1 MENWFL
7 KTSDYKNLSAD
18 ITKRISNKN
27 HAEKPDIFN
36 ISERLE
42 RLLTNDSFP
51 NLFYIESLW
60 ICSQA
65 RKYEE
70 NDQIQSIVLA
80 FLEEL
85 EKRIAQFNEVNFDD
99 ATILDKKATLNSFR
113 IQNNSIVS
121 IIVNHLKGCL
131 ENAKPCIKH
140 CLTKSEV
147 INVRKVLSKTLLS
160 ENDDLEKL
168 LDGKQLETIA
178 NYNKYAL
185 FNKYE
190 QSIYKIY
197 DISESEDEKREI
209 ALACLKYILTKN
221 DIISDSYGLLGL
233 VDDLF
238 AIDHTLAQLN
248 QKNAIQTLVDIH
260 DSNFPSF
267 KLPELVSKQGVIS
280 TINLEQIVKASY
292 TRKDDKKIKRLM
304 IVPDIG
310 PLSTL
315 AALGHSICDRLAVKE
330 KSQNLNNFIK
340 GDYLLL
346 GKYETTLQKKNVI
359 VKLDEQSKD
368 HPQLYYV
375 YDRDGQRQ
383 TIQKRHLKNAFKVEQ
398 NRKLSRGKI
407 ISKYKN
413 QSNPAIEGW
422 SKIYFQENISKFR
435 SKGPIYFF
443 TTKYIADKF
452 LKEKIYGNS
461 IENILGIRSF
471 DNKYKFND
479 NFSSKQLFPSPQL
492 YIVADD
498 DVAIELLN
506 KRINGLEHR
515 DPSLIIID
523 NEKFYKN
530 SIFMEELSDINV
542 DKTIFIEVYKD
553 WHIKNLLESDF
564 TCITAKPN
572 KDLSTYSENFLP
584 MHSPTAIYLERQ
596 SFFKVQF
603 KVSQIKTLSDFLDL
617 LGDIKTYMLD
627 DNLYLFYRLIS
638 LKDSIRSQT
647 VDRSEENI
655 LELEEN
661 IQKIIDDVAYLTEFN
676 KFYMPLLNFLKKQ
689 REELVKINKVSEL
702 KYCLDENISKC
713 NLIVVAGSQVGEVK
727 NLLSASYKDSDVTVV
742 NPLQLENI
750 SASKVDNVIVP
761 SYISKS
767 TMRRLRNYKYGKKHI
782 YFGTKEEK
790 ELFEKYSNREKRIF
804 DSNFRNS
811 SEFIYL
817 KKVIKEKDSALDTTA
832 TDLFKNLFN
841 IANFEALKSS
851 VSSEFVKA
859 KMLGLDH
866 NNILLIPEN
875 GKEYVVESNSVDIK
889 TASMLNLEDEILIN
903 SEFSGEDLIKNL
915 LRENEEDY
923 SRYID
928 LSNKAK
934 SWKTILKQYEFD
946 NNLST
951 KDIQEELRRVG
962 ISRDLATIRNWLN
975 SPYTLAPQKRNE
987 TIKKIY
993 DLTGNNDEQ
1002 KINECLDAI
1011 KLIRQLE
1018 NAARNKLIDL
1028 LNKEDLTL
1036 SNIALDLNDLHIDF
1050 KKKTVNAITD
1060 IQVPTKYLYKVHD
1073 LDSFMQEFNHG

>member
-27 HAEKPDIFN
+27 HADKPDIFN

-99 ATILDKKATLNSFR
+99 ATILDKKAILNSFR

-178 NYNKYAL
+178 NFNKYAL

-359 VKLDEQSKD
+359 VKFDEQSKD
-368 HPQLYYV
+368 YPQLYYV

-407 ISKYKN
+407 ISKFKN

-422 SKIYFQENISKFR
+422 SKIYFQENISTFK

-452 LKEKIYGNS
+452 IKEKIYGNS
-461 IENILGIRSF
+461 IENILGVRSF

-479 NFSSKQLFPSPQL
+479 NFSSKQLFPEPQL

-506 KRINGLEHR
+506 KRINGLEDR

-530 SIFMEELSDINV
+530 SIFMEELDDIDV

-564 TCITAKPN
+564 TCITAKPD
-572 KDLSTYSENFLP
+572 KDISTHSDSFLP
-584 MHSPTAIYLERQ
+584 LHSPTAIYLERQ
-596 SFFKVQF
+596 SSFEVQYE
-603 KVSQIKTLSDFLDL
+603 VSQIKILSDFIHL
-617 LGDIKTYMLD
+617 LENTKSYMLE
-627 DNLYLFYRLIS
+627 DNLYLFYKLIH

-647 VDRSEENI
+647 VNRSEENI
-655 LELEEN
+655 SELEEN
-661 IQKIIDDVAYLTEFN
+661 IQKIINDIAYLTEFN
-676 KFYMPLLNFLKKQ
+676 KFYIPLLHFLEKQ
-689 REELVKINKVSEL
+689 RKELVNINKVSEL
-702 KYCLDENISKC
+702 KHCLDENISKC
-713 NLIVVAGSQVGEVK
+713 NVIVVAGSQLGEVK
-727 NLLSASYKDSDVTVV
+727 NLLSTSYEDRDVTVV

-790 ELFEKYSNREKRIF
+790 ELFEKYLNKDRKIF
-804 DSNFRNS
+804 DTNFRNS

-817 KKVIKEKDSALDTTA
+817 KKEMKEKDSALDTTA

-841 IANFEALKSS
+841 NANFDALKSS

-923 SRYID
+923 SKYID
-928 LSNKAK
+928 LNNKAK
-934 SWKTILKQYEFD
+934 SWKTILKRYESD

-951 KDIQEELRRVG
+951 KDIQEELRLVG
-962 ISRDLATIRNWLN
+962 ISRDIATIRNWLN

-993 DLTGNNDEQ
+993 DLTGNADEQ
-1002 KINECLDAI
+1002 KMNECLESI
-1011 KLIRQLE
+1011 KLIRRLE
-1018 NAARNKLIDL
+1018 NAARDKLIDL
-1028 LNKEDLTL
+1028 LNKENLTL
-1036 SNIALDLNDLHIDF
+1036 SNISLDLNDLHIDF

-1060 IQVPTKYLYKVHD
+1060 IQVPAKHLYKVHD
-1073 LDSFMQEFNHG
+1073 IDEFMREFDRG